1 MTNAAVT
8 MERLKSE
15 LNSRKQDLEKVR
27 KLDQV
32 IPV

>member
-15 LNSRKQDLEKVR
+15 LNSRKADLEKVR
-27 KLDQV
+27 TLD
-32 IPV
+32 